1 MMPKQWLVMASLY
14 SALGVFGVVL
24 PVGIAVSDHAN
35 QPSELIP
42 LHFTVS
48 PLWKSYGTDA
58 GITEGELPSVR
69 TYVSGID
76 SVQVAIEYYGIEH
89 DASEMMNA
97 ANKQRYRG
105 DGIVLSE
112 GKDTVRVNAKPF
124 VVDAANIRLFSHS
137 RLLWRWY
144 SIDGTFTA
152 NPYLA
157 TLLQIKSVL
166 VKGPYPEASITVW
179 IDYTDKQE
187 VAAATLQDF
196 LTNTIVQ

>member
-1 MMPKQWLVMASLY
+1 
-14 SALGVFGVVL
+14 
-24 PVGIAVSDHAN
+24 
-35 QPSELIP
+35 
-42 LHFTVS
+42 
-48 PLWKSYGTDA
+48 
-58 GITEGELPSVR
+58 
-69 TYVSGID
+69 VSGTD
-76 SVQVAIEYYGIEH
+76 SVQVAIEYYSIQH
-89 DASEMMNA
+89 DGREMVTG

-124 VVDAANIRLFSHS
+124 VVDSANIRLFSHS
-137 RLLWRWY
+137 RLIWTWY

-157 TLLQIKSVL
+157 KLLQIKSVL
-166 VKGPYPEASITVW
+166 VKGPYPEASITLW

-196 LTNTIVQ
+196 LANTILQ

>member
-1 MMPKQWLVMASLY
+1 MSKQWLVMASLY
-14 SALGVFGVVL
+14 LALGVFGVAL
-24 PVGIAVSDHAN
+24 PVAIAVSERAN

-58 GITEGELPSVR
+58 GITEGEPPLVH
-69 TYVSGID
+69 TYVSGTD
-76 SVQVAIEYYGIEH
+76 SVQVAIEYYSIQH
-89 DASEMMNA
+89 DGREMVTG
-97 ANKQRYRG
+97 ANKQRFRG

-124 VVDAANIRLFSHS
+124 VVDSANIRLFSHS
-137 RLLWRWY
+137 RLIWTWY

-152 NPYLA
+152 NPYLVK
-157 TLLQIKSVL
+157 LLQFKSVL
-166 VKGPYPEASITVW
+166 VKGPYPEASITLW

-196 LTNTIVQ
+196 LANTTLQ